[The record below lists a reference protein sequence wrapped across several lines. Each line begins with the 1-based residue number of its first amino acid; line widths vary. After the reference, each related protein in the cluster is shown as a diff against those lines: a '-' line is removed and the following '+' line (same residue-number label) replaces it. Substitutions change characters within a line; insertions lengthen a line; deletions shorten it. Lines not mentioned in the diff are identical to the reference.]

1 MADQAATLRSMVG
14 KTPKYAKVITFS
26 SGKGGVGKSNII
38 CNLAIILAGKGLR
51 VAILDMDLGLANLDI
66 LLGVSPTHNL
76 THVMAKQKNLT
87 DIIVPGPNNIMFI
100 PGASGV
106 SRLANMNENERNYLI
121 KHFAELETLADIILV
136 DTGAGLSDNVLHFAL
151 ASHALV
157 VVTTPE
163 PTARMD
169 AYALIKTTHNKDNSL
184 PFHVIV
190 NEVASNGEGTQVYQS
205 LLDVCTKHL
214 SLNLNFLGFLPT
226 DPKIPVAVK
235 KRRPFSIEFPNSSG
249 TKALISICDN
259 FKKEFLPNH
268 GKGKDRMQ
276 NSFFSRLFSIFK

>member
-1 MADQAATLRSMVG
+1 MADQAATLRSMMG
-14 KTPKYAKVITFS
+14 ATSKYSKVITFS

-38 CNLAIILAGKGLR
+38 CNLAIMLAGRGLR

-66 LLGVSPTHNL
+66 LLGVSSTYNL
-76 THVMAKQKNLT
+76 THVMAKQKKIT
-87 DIIVPGPNNIMFI
+87 EIIVPGPNNIMFI

-106 SRLANMNENERNYLI
+106 SRLANMNENERNFLI
-121 KHFAELETLADIILV
+121 KNFSELESLTDIILV

-151 ASHALV
+151 ASHALI

-169 AYALIKTTHNKDNSL
+169 AYALIKTAHNKDKSL
-184 PFHVIV
+184 PFHIIV
-190 NEVASNGEGTQVYQS
+190 NEVASDNEGENVYNS
-205 LLDVCTKHL
+205 LLDVCQKHL
-214 SLNLNFLGFLPT
+214 SLELNFLGFVPT
-226 DPKIPVAVK
+226 DPKIPQAVK
-235 KRRPFSIEFPNSSG
+235 RRRPFSIEFPNCNGSKSLEKI
-249 TKALISICDN
+249 TSKFQN
-259 FKKEFLPNH
+259 EFLPNH